1 MKLIDYRAL
10 YECST
15 TMLLYNVARE
25 IATLVA
31 GVGLV
36 KFKKKNKFTWGD
48 KTIIGVLLQESGMF
62 ILTDESMFEIVED
75 NDEFNKFK
83 ENPLNMVTLLE
94 NIRKELGLTNKKK
107 KDELS
112 ES

>member
-15 TMLLYNVARE
+15 TTLLYNVARE

-36 KFKKKNKFTWGD
+36 KFKKKNKFTWGS

-75 NDEFNKFK
+75 NDEFNNFK

-94 NIRKELGLTNKKK
+94 SIRKELGLTNKKK

>member
-15 TMLLYNVARE
+15 TMLLYNVVKE

-36 KFKKKNKFTWGD
+36 KFKKKNKFTCCG
-48 KTIIGVLLQESGMF
+48 KTIIGVLLQENGMF
-62 ILTDESMFEIVED
+62 IITDDSMFEISDD
-75 NDEFNKFK
+75 NDEFNEFK

-94 NIRKELGLTNKKK
+94 NVRKELGLTNKKK
-107 KDELS
+107 KDDELS
-112 ES
+112 